1 METVWSIASDSHF
14 FGFAFSPSSAFRRL
28 ASDSLPAR
36 RIGLPLVEGRAA
48 EPVLAAQVG
57 RLRPDFLLSQ
67 DPDDLFFGDRLGFM
81 SIPLRGDGLYSFL
94 EETVGLRSPARGLS
108 LAQERFPNLLRS
120 GRLMPKTRSRFPKKM
135 RPFKGRKA
143 F

>member
-1 METVWSIASDSHF
+1 
-14 FGFAFSPSSAFRRL
+14 
-28 ASDSLPAR
+28 
-36 RIGLPLVEGRAA
+36 AA
-48 EPVLAAQVG
+48 DPVLAAPVG

-67 DPDDLFFGDRLGFM
+67 DPDDLFFGDRLGVM

-108 LAQERFPNLLRS
+108 RAQGRFPFLRRA
-120 GRLMPKTRSRFPKKM
+120 GRSIPETESRFQKKM
-135 RPFKGRKA
+135 TPFKGRKA